1 MSICHDDKHFI
12 AQFVGI
18 HLCEFGLI
26 LRIFTFRWGGGSVG
40 GVVGGDVDV
49 IGYISGFVLFIIE
62 LLKQTHISY
71 FVG

>member
-1 MSICHDDKHFI
+1 M
-12 AQFVGI
+12 VG
-18 HLCEFGLI
+18 
-26 LRIFTFRWGGGSVG
+26 V
-40 GVVGGDVDV
+40 DVDV

>member
-26 LRIFTFRWGGGSVG
+26 LRIFTLRWRG
-40 GVVGGDVDV
+40 GGDVDV